1 VRDLAVTGEVEMVER
16 KPDDPEQAKARTSTG
31 SPVDDSSAN
40 ERGHRGAQRSNRR
53 EVVTLKVRRQEG
65 QRPKVTWDVFQ
76 VPRTPYMTVLGALR
90 AVQREPSTHS
100 GDATPPSFDADC
112 CQGSCGA
119 CTMLINGRP
128 RLACR
133 TRIDEVSPK
142 GKPITLAPL
151 GKFPLVRDLMV
162 DRAAA
167 EESLRELHAWV
178 PMSDDPPRLPEVV
191 SSSHAQ
197 QRLYAL
203 GRCTGCA
210 ACLEVCPQYGDH
222 TDFLGPA
229 ALSEVQRLN
238 ETPMGQLQRKDRLA
252 LAMTAGGIAECGK
265 ALSCVEVCPVGVPL
279 ADALQS
285 LARDTT
291 REALFGWLLGH

>member
-1 VRDLAVTGEVEMVER
+1 MAER
-16 KPDDPEQAKARTSTG
+16 RREDDPKQ
-31 SPVDDSSAN
+31 VNDSSG
-40 ERGHRGAQRSNRR
+40 EEPISRSVQRSNRHD
-53 EVVTLKVRRQEG
+53 VVTLKVRRQEG
-65 QRPKVTWDVFQ
+65 QRPRVTWDVFQ
-76 VPRTPYMTVLGALR
+76 VSRAPHMTVLGALR
-90 AVQREPSTHS
+90 AVQREASANGGPT
-100 GDATPPSFDADC
+100 APPSFDAEC
-112 CQGSCGA
+112 CQGACGA

-151 GKFPLVRDLMV
+151 RKFPVVRDLMV
-162 DRAAA
+162 DRAAT

-178 PMSDDPPRLPEVV
+178 PIPTDPPKWPEVAV
-191 SSSHAQ
+191 SSHAQ

-210 ACLEVCPQYGDH
+210 ACLEACPQYGDH

-229 ALSEVQRLN
+229 ALSEAQRLN
-238 ETPMGQLQRKDRLA
+238 ETPIGRLQRKDRLA
-252 LAMTAGGIAECGK
+252 LATMPGGIAECGK
-265 ALSCVEVCPVGVPL
+265 ALTCVEVCPARVPL
-279 ADALQS
+279 VDALQS

-291 REALFGWLLGH
+291 REALGWLLGH